1 MIAKNKIMKPNIGIS
16 DKNLQSI
23 STLLSSVLSDAV
35 LIYTKTRKFHWNVK
49 GESFMEIH
57 KLFESQYTQ
66 LEEAIDEIAERI
78 SKLGSPVIGTMK
90 EFLSLTSL
98 KEAVGKYPARMD
110 MIKELLSDHETV
122 IKALRK
128 GIEDCDKKYSD
139 AGTADFLTG
148 LMEQHETIAWTL
160 RRYMN

>member
-1 MIAKNKIMKPNIGIS
+1 MKPNIGIS

-90 EFLSLTSL
+90 EFLSLTGI

-110 MIKELLSDHETV
+110 MIKELLNDHETV

-128 GIEDCDKKYSD
+128 GIEDSDKKYSD

>member
-1 MIAKNKIMKPNIGIS
+1 MKPNIGIS

-23 STLLSSVLSDAV
+23 SALLSSVLSDAM

-98 KEAVGKYPARMD
+98 KESVGKYPARMD
-110 MIKELLSDHETV
+110 MIKELLNDHETV

-128 GIEDCDKKYSD
+128 GIDDCDKKYSD

>member
-1 MIAKNKIMKPNIGIS
+1 MKPNIGIS

-90 EFLSLTSL
+90 EFLSLTGI

-110 MIKELLSDHETV
+110 MIKELLNDHETV
-122 IKALRK
+122 IKAIRK

>member
-1 MIAKNKIMKPNIGIS
+1 MKPNIGIS

-23 STLLSSVLSDAV
+23 SALLASVLSDAV

-90 EFLSLTSL
+90 EFLSLTRI

-110 MIKELLSDHETV
+110 MIKELLNDHETV

-139 AGTADFLTG
+139 VGTADFLTG

>member
-1 MIAKNKIMKPNIGIS
+1 MKPNIGIS

-23 STLLSSVLSDAV
+23 SGILSSVLADAV
-35 LIYTKTRKFHWNVK
+35 MVYTKTRKFHWNVK

-57 KLFESQYTQ
+57 KLFESQYNK

-90 EFLSLTSL
+90 EYLKLSVI
-98 KEAVGKYPARMD
+98 KEDAGKYPVRNE
-110 MIKELLSDHETV
+110 MIKELLQDHETI
-122 IKALRK
+122 IKTLRK
-128 GIEDCDKKYSD
+128 AIDDCTKKYSD
-139 AGTADFLTG
+139 VGTADFLTG

-160 RRYMN
+160 RRYLN

>member
-1 MIAKNKIMKPNIGIS
+1 
-16 DKNLQSI
+16 
-23 STLLSSVLSDAV
+23 
-35 LIYTKTRKFHWNVK
+35 
-49 GESFMEIH
+49 
-57 KLFESQYTQ
+57 

-98 KEAVGKYPARMD
+98 KEAAGKYPTRMD
-110 MIKELLSDHETV
+110 MIKELLNDHETV

-128 GIEDCDKKYSD
+128 GIDDCDKKYSD

>member
-1 MIAKNKIMKPNIGIS
+1 MKPNIGIS
-16 DKNLQSI
+16 DNNLQSI

-90 EFLSLTSL
+90 EFLSLTGI

-110 MIKELLSDHETV
+110 MIKELLNDHETV

>member
-1 MIAKNKIMKPNIGIS
+1 MKPNIGIS

-23 STLLSSVLSDAV
+23 SALLSSVLSDAV

-98 KEAVGKYPARMD
+98 KESVGKYPARMD
-110 MIKELLSDHETV
+110 MIKELLNDHETV

-128 GIEDCDKKYSD
+128 GIDDCDKKYSD

>member
-1 MIAKNKIMKPNIGIS
+1 MKPNIGIS

-90 EFLSLTSL
+90 EFLSLTGI

-110 MIKELLSDHETV
+110 MVKELLNDHETV
-122 IKALRK
+122 IKAIRK

>member
-1 MIAKNKIMKPNIGIS
+1 MKPNIGIS

-23 STLLSSVLSDAV
+23 SALLSSVLSDAV

-110 MIKELLSDHETV
+110 MIKELLNDHETV

-128 GIEDCDKKYSD
+128 GIDDCDKKYSD